1 VKVPFSIPGVAERA
15 FDLVGL
21 GQNSIDYLL
30 SVPAHPAR
38 NSKLRVDRFVQQ
50 PGGQVAT
57 ALVTCARLGWR
68 TRYVGTFGDDE
79 AGNRSRESLVR
90 DGVDVS
96 AAVTIRGAKNR
107 VAVILAHTGSGDRT
121 ILWYRDPLL
130 GLTEVPT
137 GIATSGRL
145 LLVDA
150 EDIGAATTAAAA
162 ARRAG
167 VPTIVDVDD
176 VQPGTHELLAR
187 IDAII
192 AAEDFPVALTGH
204 PQLGRALEM
213 IELEYRP
220 RLVCVT
226 LGEKGSLTR
235 CGGHELRT
243 PAAAVECIDS
253 TGAGDVFRGAF
264 AAACLRWPDGDLEQ
278 VLAYANTAAALSCR
292 AIGARGGLPQAS
304 ELDRVL
310 GEHA

>member
-1 VKVPFSIPGVAERA
+1 VKVPFSIPGITERA

-38 NSKLRVDRFVQQ
+38 NSKLRADWFVQL

-79 AGNRSRESLVR
+79 AGKASRESLVR

-96 AAVTIRGAKNR
+96 AALTIPGARNR
-107 VAVILAHTGSGDRT
+107 VAVILADAASGERT
-121 ILWYRDPLL
+121 VLWYRDPSLSL
-130 GLTEVPT
+130 AEVPRD
-137 GIATSGRL
+137 IATSGRL

-150 EDIGAATTAAAA
+150 EDIGAAATAAGA
-162 ARRAG
+162 ARQAG
-167 VPTIVDVDD
+167 IPTIVDVDE
-176 VQPGTHELLAR
+176 VQPGTHNLLAQ

-192 AAEDFPVALTGH
+192 AAEDFPTALTGH

-213 IELEYRP
+213 IEQEYRP

-226 LGEKGSLTR
+226 LGERGSLTR
-235 CGGHELRT
+235 CGGHEFRT
-243 PAAAVECIDS
+243 LPANVECVDS
-253 TGAGDVFRGAF
+253 TGAGGVFRGAF
-264 AAACLRWPDGDLEQ
+264 ASACLRWPEGDLEQ
-278 VLAYANTAAALSCR
+278 VLAYANLAAGLSCR
-292 AIGARGGLPQAS
+292 AIGARGGLPQAG
-304 ELDRVL
+304 ELDRLL
-310 GEHA
+310 GGHA